1 MRTRILEVLG
11 IILLITAALVGS
23 FFLADYV
30 QSNGTARQLVE
41 HFGYLGIFLVALLI
55 GLNLFLPVPAATFTP
70 IFVSAGLPIPGIIVT
85 LVLGALVADTIGYL
99 IGLGGRHITR
109 HTSPALQ
116 KKMQSFAERHHTLLL
131 PFVFLYSAFSPFPN
145 EVIIIPLA
153 IMGIRFRVLFL
164 PLLLGTILYEGL
176 LAYGATS
183 AFQYFF

>member
-11 IILLITAALVGS
+11 IILLIAAALVGS

-116 KKMQSFAERHHTLLL
+116 KKMQSFAERHHALLL
-131 PFVFLYSAFSPFPN
+131 PFVFLYSPPPGGWEWVLSSPRSTP
-145 EVIIIPLA
+145 A
-153 IMGIRFRVLFL
+153 RSWRGIDERVT
-164 PLLLGTILYEGL
+164 P
-176 LAYGATS
+176 S
-183 AFQYFF
+183 ARRRRNTERQRAKGP